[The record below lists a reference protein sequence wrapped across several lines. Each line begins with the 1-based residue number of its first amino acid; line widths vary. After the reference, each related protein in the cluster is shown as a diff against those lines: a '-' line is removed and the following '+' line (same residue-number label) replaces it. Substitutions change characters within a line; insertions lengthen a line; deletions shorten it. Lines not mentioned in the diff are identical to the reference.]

1 MEAQDGEIG
10 TVSAGLQ
17 EVLGYVALADEV
29 WVETVG
35 LVTLHNLGR
44 RVVEALGH
52 LVVLVPLEAW
62 CARG

>member
-1 MEAQDGEIG
+1 
-10 TVSAGLQ
+10 VSAGLQ